1 FQVAFGQVGVALN
14 CIANVDPI
22 QSKMAHVAKRGEGD
36 ELHGSEVTTYMG
48 QNRHAAPA
56 VGLISPP
63 PHHDIFSIEDSAR
76 LVPDLTLANING
88 EVSAKPVSEVGVCI
102 MAAGVAKSKADRMK
116 VSGYDG
122 ETGAAV

>member
-1 FQVAFGQVGVALN
+1 
-14 CIANVDPI
+14 
-22 QSKMAHVAKRGEGD
+22 
-36 ELHGSEVTTYMG
+36 MG

-122 ETGAAV
+122 ETGAAVSVLFLCLSFRASRLSRRMGKMNKLREYVA